1 MKKDWTYKKLG
12 EVATAKITDLLW
24 FQEGPGVRKN
34 QYTEDGVKLLNVANL
49 VNGTV
54 DLSTSSRYISEEE
67 AYGKYKH
74 FLVDEGDLIIA
85 SSGIQVSYFDK
96 KMGFVT
102 ADQLPLCMNT
112 STIRFKV
119 LDNSITDIKY
129 FMYYLK
135 SYPFKRQLAKYITGS
150 AQLNFG
156 PSHLKQMSMPLYPLA
171 IQRSIVA
178 ELDLL
183 HSVISKK
190 KEQLRELDNLA
201 QSLFYQ
207 MFGDPITNPMGWEI
221 KKLGEV
227 CVNITDGDHMPPPK
241 SNNGV
246 PFITISNIDKESNQI
261 DFTNTFFVPQIYY
274 DAIKDERKARIGD
287 VLYTVTGSYGIPII
301 VDDDKPF
308 CFQRHIGLLRP
319 NQDIIIPVYLANW
332 IKSEG
337 GKQQADAKATGI
349 AQKTVSLS
357 SLKTFS
363 LPLPPLSLQQS
374 FAAKVSAIE
383 AQKQAVQQSIREI
396 EALLA
401 ERMDNYFG

>member
-12 EVATAKITDLLW
+12 EVLLIERGGSPRPIQEYIT
-24 FQEGPGVRKN
+24 
-34 QYTEDGVKLLNVANL
+34 
-49 VNGTV
+49 
-54 DLSTSSRYISEEE
+54 
-67 AYGKYKH
+67 
-74 FLVDEGDLIIA
+74 
-85 SSGIQVSYFDK
+85 
-96 KMGFVT
+96 T
-102 ADQLPLCMNT
+102 ADDGLNW
-112 STIRFKV
+112 
-119 LDNSITDIKY
+119 IKIGDAVEG
-129 FMYYLK
+129 
-135 SYPFKRQLAKYITGS
+135 SKYITSTKEKIKPEGLKKTRFVHKGDFILS
-150 AQLNFG
+150 NSMSFGRPYILGIDGCIHDGWLVLRDNDDTFDKSYLYYYLSNPYLYEEFKRLAVGGVVNNLNSDIVRNVQVAI
-156 PSHLKQMSMPLYPLA
+156 PPLS
-171 IQRSIVA
+171 IQRSIVS

-183 HSVISKK
+183 HSLIEKK
-190 KEQLRELDNLA
+190 QEQLRALDNLA

-241 SNNGV
+241 SNDGV
-246 PFITISNIDKESNQI
+246 PFITISNINKESNQI

-319 NQDIIIPVYLANW
+319 NQDIIIPVYLVNW

-383 AQKQAVQQSIREI
+383 EQKRFISQSIKDVES
-396 EALLA
+396 LLA
-401 ERMDNYFG
+401 QRMDHYFG